1 MNSFNLLF
9 LFIFLIINSTTQA
22 QNPTYLYQSCTKNQ
36 TNPNSLYHTKLK
48 TLFSSLSSNATNN
61 NEFYK
66 TTIPSKNPSNT
77 AYGLFMCRGDVSS
90 PLCQQCVANATQKLS
105 TDTDCSSSKQAVIWY
120 DECMVRYSNT
130 SFFSTVATSPGVF
143 LMNNANIT
151 NQESFMSLL
160 SVTMNES
167 ADKAANSSVGAKK
180 YATKEARI
188 SGFQTLYCMAQCT
201 DDLSQLDCSSCLSD
215 AIGALPQ
222 CCNGK
227 QGGRVL
233 FPSCNIRY
241 ELYPFY
247 GNVTLSPAPSTSPA
261 SSAAPVIVPSTN
273 TPNLGGS
280 SGISSGTIVA
290 IVVPITVVALLFIV
304 GICFLCIRGRK
315 KKHDSAAAQDLKT
328 ETDITTVESL
338 RFDLSTLEEST
349 NKFSEANKLG
359 EGGFGEVYKGVL
371 PSGQEI
377 AVKRLSKH
385 SGQGGEQFK
394 NEVELVAQLQHRNL
408 ARLLGFCL
416 ERDEKILVYEF
427 VANKSLDYILF
438 DPEKQRL
445 LDWTRRYKIIGGI
458 ARGIQYLHE
467 DSRLKIIHRDLKA
480 SNILLDKD
488 MNPKISDFGM
498 AKLFGVDQT
507 QGNTSRIVGTYGYM
521 SPEYA
526 MHGDFSIKSDI
537 YSFGVLVMEIISG
550 KKNSSF
556 YETGVAE
563 DLISYAW
570 KLWKNGTPLELVDH
584 TIRESYTP
592 NEAIR
597 CIHIGLL
604 CVQEDPNDR
613 PTMAT
618 IVLMLDSHT
627 VTLPV
632 AKQPAFFLQSGADP
646 HMPTIQISQS
656 DNTN

>member
-130 SFFSTVATSPGVF
+130 SFFSTVATSP
-143 LMNNANIT
+143 
-151 NQESFMSLL
+151 
-160 SVTMNES
+160 
-167 ADKAANSSVGAKK
+167 DKAANSSVGAKK

-604 CVQEDPNDR
+604 CVQEDPDDR

-632 AKQPAFFLQSGADP
+632 AKQPAFFLQSGAGP